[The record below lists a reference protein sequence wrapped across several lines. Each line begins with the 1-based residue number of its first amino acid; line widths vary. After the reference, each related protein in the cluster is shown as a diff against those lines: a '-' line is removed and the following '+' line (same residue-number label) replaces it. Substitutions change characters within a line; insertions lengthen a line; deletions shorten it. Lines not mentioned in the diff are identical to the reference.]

1 VTPVA
6 TVAAATRDAQSA
18 SLASAPAAPPQAFA
32 LVPVAAAAAP
42 SAAEAAAPARNLEAA
57 LRKEVASW
65 RKTPY
70 RENGTTRK
78 GIGNPGFVRA
88 VLKGALSIDIPS
100 TVDQQMKTG
109 KLVEENA
116 LEPGDLVFFDGK
128 GGFGPFKPKP
138 KVVGIV
144 IGKNQVA
151 LAEKELGVVIV
162 KLSDER
168 WKESYKT
175 ARRMP
180 TDPNAAAPTFDVASY
195 GDNRKALIRDVAK
208 AWVGTL
214 YKQGG
219 TTFDGIGNDEFV
231 RSIYEAIYD
240 TELDGTP
247 KTWPKMG
254 VAVKRTALEPGDIIL
269 YEAVGMGKFIN
280 QRHAGLYIGDGEF
293 VHAVKGSA
301 VTISK
306 LKDKRWN
313 DAFEMAR
320 RIDPD
325 ALERQEEERE
335 ARSAPATAG
344 RSAGTRAEGEGA
356 AGSAPAARPNTA
368 PRASSRTPSETEA
381 RLRDAVEPWRGTP
394 YKIGGTSKSG
404 VDCSALVRAL
414 YEEVYGMKLPRTAEE
429 QERLGKKVDR
439 KSLETGDLVFF
450 RTKGMGPLFKARH
463 VGIYLGGGEFA
474 QSSGRLGVNI
484 ARLDNRYW
492 NKKYETARR
501 LPAGTLVAN

>member
-1 VTPVA
+1 MAPVA
-6 TVAAATRDAQSA
+6 TVAAATRDSQAA
-18 SLASAPAAPPQAFA
+18 SLASAPAAPAQAFA
-32 LVPVAAAAAP
+32 IVPAATAVAP
-42 SAAEAAAPARNLEAA
+42 SAAEAAALARNLEAA

-65 RKTPY
+65 KKTPY

-116 LEPGDLVFFDGK
+116 LEAGDLVFFDGK
-128 GGFGPFKPKP
+128 GGFGPFKLKP
-138 KVVGIV
+138 RLVGIV
-144 IGKNQVA
+144 IGANQVA

-180 TDPNAAAPTFDVASY
+180 TDANAAAPTFDASTY
-195 GDNRKALIRDVAK
+195 GDNRKSLIRDVAK

-254 VAVKRTALEPGDIIL
+254 VTVKRTALEPGDIIL

-306 LKDKRWN
+306 LKDKRWS

-325 ALERQEEERE
+325 ALARQEEERE
-335 ARSAPATAG
+335 ARSAPAVAG
-344 RSAGTRAEGEGA
+344 RSTGTRADGDA
-356 AGSAPAARPNTA
+356 ASAARPNTA
-368 PRASSRTPSETEA
+368 PRAAPPRTPSETEA

-414 YEEVYGMKLPRTAEE
+414 FEEVYGMKLPRTAEE

-439 KSLETGDLVFF
+439 KNLETGDLVFF
-450 RTKGMGPLFKARH
+450 RTKGMGPLFRARH
-463 VGIYLGGGEFA
+463 VGVYLGGGEFA
-474 QSSGRLGVNI
+474 QSSGRLGVNV